1 MFRALVDKYAVE
13 WDKCFDWSLFAF
25 REVPV
30 ESLGFSPFELLFG
43 RNVRGP
49 LHLMKSLWTKE
60 LTDLT
65 KAKPN
70 VNDYILDLRSRLEE
84 CRDTAL
90 EHTKQAREK
99 SKRWY
104 NKKAVSRSFV
114 PGDKVLVL
122 LPLPGNPLKANFQ
135 GPYTVLSRVGEVDYW
150 VEMPDKRKSSRLLHV
165 NLLNDTNSV
174 MLNSHSVSCVMLF
187 R

>member
-1 MFRALVDKYAVE
+1 MFGLE
-13 WDKCFDWSLFAF
+13 FICFQGSPH
-25 REVPV
+25 RV
-30 ESLGFSPFELLFG
+30 LGLSPFELLFG
-43 RNVRGP
+43 R
-49 LHLMKSLWTKE
+49 HLMKSLWTKE

-65 KAKPN
+65 KAKPS
-70 VNDYILDLRSRLEE
+70 VIDFSLDLRSRLED

-90 EHTKQAREK
+90 VHTKQTREK

-122 LPLPGNPLKANFQ
+122 LPLPGNPLKAKFQ
-135 GPYTVLSRVGEVDYW
+135 GPYTVLSRVGEVDYC

-165 NLLNDTNSV
+165 NLLKRYKQCDAKFTQ
-174 MLNSHSVSCVMLF
+174 CVMCDDVVSLEVQVDDKAPVIMVF
-187 R
+187 S